1 MAVAAGY
8 AGTVALPLL
17 LTRRCSERGSLA
29 SAVTATLPGNAD
41 YTATTVTFAAGSTNG
56 VTQDITVTAVN
67 DTLIEGTETF
77 VNQGLSSVTGPAT
90 VSGSGQAITIT
101 RNDTRLDSSHLG
113 TTQADGGSEG

>member
-67 DTLIEGTETF
+67 DTLVEGTKALDYRR
-77 VNQGLSSVTGPAT
+77 LSIATAPAT
-90 VSGSGQAITIT
+90 VKGSGPAITSD
-101 RNDTRLDSSHLG
+101 DTDTPNS
-113 TTQADGGSEG
+113 